1 MRWGECTRCK
11 CTMKLILA
19 ASDNLSLSQPTV
31 ITHRKYKFSF
41 VRFLV
46 FSCIP
51 TTRIRLFKTDYWYLI
66 WNETIDMYISEF
78 PTENWFCNVLQYESI
93 TKYGLFVFFSFAEAC
108 SSRST
113 PRPRPP
119 TPAPRPNITFPT
131 YKCPPAYA
139 AYYCLN
145 DARCF
150 TVKIG
155 DSLLYNCE

>member
-1 MRWGECTRCK
+1 MTIQPFSFRCDTCACTEWITLVWFLVLVNSSNAFCWLYCDLK
-11 CTMKLILA
+11 WNEMKNSVLKLFVLFFEMKLMKI
-19 ASDNLSLSQPTV
+19 
-31 ITHRKYKFSF
+31 IY
-41 VRFLV
+41 
-46 FSCIP
+46 
-51 TTRIRLFKTDYWYLI
+51 
-66 WNETIDMYISEF
+66 
-78 PTENWFCNVLQYESI
+78 
-93 TKYGLFVFFSFAEAC
+93 SFAEAC

-145 DARCF
+145 EARCF